1 MFHHLPDL
9 LVGDSAGA
17 NLALLAAA
25 AAVNNYLLDRLV
37 HSTGINLH
45 SWAFPKINRVVSIY
59 GMLDQDAWHAG
70 SGCYQ
75 RTLACLYRASLPLEV
90 LCPTIGTTPFH
101 VSFAWLLREEPKQML
116 SLPPILLCCGDK
128 DFLLSSSKGVAS
140 RRNAM
145 GYSATLRIYPGHHAF
160 LGLPPGWT
168 FHRCFE
174 NSIPC
179 ANDVLMQILQS

>member
-1 MFHHLPDL
+1 MLILLYWLLLLLSIIIYSIDL
-9 LVGDSAGA
+9 FI
-17 NLALLAAA
+17 LLE
-25 AAVNNYLLDRLV
+25 
-37 HSTGINLH
+37 
-45 SWAFPKINRVVSIY
+45 SIY
-59 GMLDQDAWHAG
+59 IPGRSPKSTELFPFMACWIRMHGMLDQDAWHAG